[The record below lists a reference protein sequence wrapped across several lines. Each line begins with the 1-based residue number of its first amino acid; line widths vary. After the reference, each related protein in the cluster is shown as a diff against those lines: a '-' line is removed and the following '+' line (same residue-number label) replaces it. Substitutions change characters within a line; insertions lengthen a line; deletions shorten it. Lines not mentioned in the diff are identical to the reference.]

1 MFSSQQYSY
10 ILHMSKNDENIVVSY
25 FLVSDFY
32 MKRKCYDTSGEK
44 LNTGLS
50 VKDNTV
56 KTT

>member
-1 MFSSQQYSY
+1 
-10 ILHMSKNDENIVVSY
+10 MSKNDENIVVSY

-32 MKRKCYDTSGEK
+32 MKRKCYETSGEK